1 MKLLLYI
8 IELYQC
14 FLGNLGYFRGLAQQ
28 SILIY
33 MYHKFQAPQIFTGS
47 ELIEGSDMVLVAD
60 EQGVIQELIPLME
73 AGDAVQ
79 KVDGILCPGFINA
92 HCHLEL
98 SHLKGMIPPKTGLQE
113 FVKQIVGLRK
123 VEDAIIQEAI
133 EAAEN
138 EMYHNGIVAVGDIC
152 NTLDT
157 LNTKAKHKL
166 AYYSFVELYDL
177 DPTRAQDKINAG
189 IIIQNTFEQNCIR
202 ASLVPH
208 APYSCTFALLKLL
221 AAHFGSHTISMHNQ
235 ETEAENEFFKTKTGD
250 FLGMYERTKV
260 SLDFFHATN
269 KSSLQSVLP
278 KLNQATALILV
289 HNSFTSTADIQEV
302 QQKMPN
308 TFWCLCPNANQY
320 IESAMP
326 PITLLRAQKAKIVIG
341 TDSYASNWS
350 LNLLDELKTIQ
361 LHHPEIQLAEMLSWA
376 TYNGACALQMDKH
389 LGSFTKGKKPGIV
402 TINGVDEQGK
412 LNKSSSI
419 KRLI

>member
-1 MKLLLYI
+1 
-8 IELYQC
+8 
-14 FLGNLGYFRGLAQQ
+14 
-28 SILIY
+28 
-33 MYHKFQAPQIFTGS
+33 MYLKFQASQIFTGT
-47 ELIEGSDMVLVAD
+47 ELLEDQLVLITQKDGTIEALVGIEDAGED
-60 EQGVIQELIPLME
+60 IQSFEGMMS
-73 AGDAVQ
+73 
-79 KVDGILCPGFINA
+79 PGFINA

-98 SHLKGMIPPKTGLQE
+98 SHLKGMIPAKTGLQE

-123 VEDAIIQEAI
+123 VEDAIIQQAI
-133 EAAEN
+133 TAAEN
-138 EMYHNGIVAVGDIC
+138 EMYDNGIVAVGDIC

-177 DPTRAQDKINAG
+177 DPTRAQDKLNAG
-189 IIIQNTFEQNCIR
+189 IIIQDTFEKNCIR

-208 APYSCTFALLKLL
+208 APYSCTFALLTLL
-221 AAHFGSHTISMHNQ
+221 ATHFGSHTISMHNQ

-278 KLNQATALILV
+278 KLNQAAAFILV
-289 HNSFTSTADIQEV
+289 HNSFTSTADIEAV
-302 QQKMPN
+302 QQQMPN

-326 PITLLRAQKAKIVIG
+326 PIALLRAQKAKIVIG

-350 LNLLDELKTIQ
+350 LSLLDELKTIQ
-361 LHHPEIQLAEMLSWA
+361 LHYPDIHLAEMLSWA

-389 LGSFTKGKKPGIV
+389 LGSFTKGTKPGIV
-402 TINGVDEQGK
+402 IINGVDEQGK
-412 LNKSSSI
+412 LNKTSSI
-419 KRLI
+419 KRVI